1 MPNKRPQ
8 VTLSIILRIFLEHI
22 FIDNKLSPVKP
33 LNKINLFSIVVVSI
47 MMSSGLYSQ
56 VQGPTKPPE
65 DLKPVKVSEDE
76 YKLGK
81 LSFNPKTREIWFPC
95 RVNQNE
101 VLLEFAICDEF
112 RGKLHES
119 LLSTKVTPFEI
130 QIAMKLLRWVPSE
143 RQIYRKFDESGK
155 PIGVLKDDGKGRMEI
170 LVRYK
175 GKDGKEVTEPIGNWV
190 HNVNTKKVVGAGSW
204 TYTGSKVIDGYF
216 LAAEDGAIAA
226 VYRYEGSLCNTFN
239 PGSDDD
245 ELWFPI
251 TSKVPALDT
260 EVTVI
265 FKPLPDA
272 EVPDAK
278 KLVPDGTIKT
288 EQEKI

>member
-1 MPNKRPQ
+1 MKRHLL
-8 VTLSIILRIFLEHI
+8 VS
-22 FIDNKLSPVKP
+22 
-33 LNKINLFSIVVVSI
+33 LFVGFASLAMTQLAALGQAQS
-47 MMSSGLYSQ
+47 
-56 VQGPTKPPE
+56 PTKPPK
-65 DLKPVKVSEDE
+65 DIKPVKISEEE
-76 YKLGK
+76 YRIGK
-81 LSFNPKTREIWFPC
+81 LSFNPKTKELWFPC

-101 VLLEFAICDEF
+101 VVLEFAICDEF

-130 QIAMKLLRWVPSE
+130 QIAMKLLRWESSA
-143 RQIYRKFDESGK
+143 RQIYRKFNENGK

-170 LVRYK
+170 LVKYK
-175 GKDGKEVTEPIGNWV
+175 GKDGKTLTEPIGNWV
-190 HNVNTKKVVGAGSW
+190 HNANTKKIVGAGSW

-226 VYRYEGSLCNTFN
+226 IYRFEGSLCNTFN

-251 TSKVPALDT
+251 AAKVPPLDT

-272 EVPDAK
+272 KVPTDRRIGEESEK
-278 KLVPDGTIKT
+278 EPLK
-288 EQEKI
+288 EKI

>member
-1 MPNKRPQ
+1 MKRY
-8 VTLSIILRIFLEHI
+8 LLGSLLAGFAFLAMAQSTV
-22 FIDNKLSPVKP
+22 LGQAQP
-33 LNKINLFSIVVVSI
+33 
-47 MMSSGLYSQ
+47 
-56 VQGPTKPPE
+56 PTKPPK
-65 DLKPVKVSEDE
+65 DIKPVKISDE
-76 YKLGK
+76 EYRIGK
-81 LSFNPKTREIWFPC
+81 LSFNPKTKEIWFPC

-101 VLLEFAICDEF
+101 VVLEFAICDEF

-130 QIAMKLLRWVPSE
+130 QIALKLLRWEPSG

-170 LVRYK
+170 LVKYK
-175 GKDGKEVTEPIGNWV
+175 DEDGKSLTEPIGNWV
-190 HNVNTKKVVGAGSW
+190 HNTNTKKIVGAGSW

-226 VYRYEGSLCNTFN
+226 IYRFEGSLCNTFN

-251 TSKVPALDT
+251 AAKVPPLDT

-265 FKPLPDA
+265 FRPLPDVK
-272 EVPDAK
+272 VPEDRRFGEESQKELLRK
-278 KLVPDGTIKT
+278 KI
-288 EQEKI
+288 

>member
-1 MPNKRPQ
+1 MNQFIKFSLMSLF
-8 VTLSIILRIFLEHI
+8 VVATMLRADIYAQAL
-22 FIDNKLSPVKP
+22 
-33 LNKINLFSIVVVSI
+33 
-47 MMSSGLYSQ
+47 
-56 VQGPTKPPE
+56 GPTKPPK
-65 DLKPVKVSEDE
+65 DMKPIKVSENE
-76 YKLGK
+76 YKIGK

-143 RQIYRKFDESGK
+143 RQIYRKFNEEGK
-155 PIGVLKDDGKGRMEI
+155 PIGALKDDGKGRMEI

-175 GKDGKEVTEPIGNWV
+175 AKDGKEVTEPIGNWV
-190 HNVNTKKVVGAGSW
+190 HNVNTKKVVGSGSW

-226 VYRYEGSLCNTFN
+226 VYRFEGSLCNTFN

-251 TSKVPALDT
+251 VSKVPPLDT

-265 FKPLPDA
+265 FKPLPDV
-272 EVPDAK
+272 EVP
-278 KLVPDGTIKT
+278 
-288 EQEKI
+288 QEKRLLPKGSIPTKKEKI